1 LPIFFSANENN
12 FFKELISDK
21 PNIDKLKEYIDNGLN
36 INFTD
41 IKKRTVLF
49 ALVYRH
55 RIDSIKIVIDLG
67 IDIYRENNYGKT
79 ILDEVLNHYDFIMIQ
94 CLVLELGFDI
104 NKKNSKGKTALENN
118 LFFNNKQIAGMFLNF
133 DSQFDLYNQKDRK
146 LYIDGMI
153 KKNVELFKG
162 FLRYIKDINIK
173 DEQGRNLV
181 FNEVMKDYYYQGR
194 YEDFQMLDILI
205 EKGIDINCI
214 DNSGKTPLMYMVE
227 YGVRIKDKQRR
238 GYFIKRLKNF
248 LKYKVNLN
256 IQDKDGQTVIHKVVI
271 ADDLEVLENLLE
283 KKVDVNLKDKQGR
296 TALHHTQWKGNY
308 QIARWLIASGADMD
322 LPDNSGFTILNYATI
337 SRHVRLIITLIL
349 SGALMY
355 NENPKNKKVA
365 YFFKSK
371 EKSLDM
377 LLFANI
383 SDNKMQSNLIRVVI
397 NLKKEINKTLGLK
410 GKR

>member
-146 LYIDGMI
+146 LYVDGI
-153 KKNVELFKG
+153 IEKNVELFKG